1 MKNEKKSFFTGIV
14 FGMAL
19 LFFINSIVTNGSL
32 IYRKLVSKEL
42 TQKQKIA
49 EIQKIVDT
57 YYVNEYDKDFME
69 ETMYKGMVASLKDPY
84 SYYMTE
90 EEFKQFKEN
99 TEGNYVGIGITV
111 NLTEDENMLIN
122 QVFEGSPAKESG
134 LKEGDKIT
142 KVDGV
147 LVNLENYQD
156 VVSSIKGEEGTSVK
170 LTIYRESENKTFDVD
185 VIRRNLDVPTVE
197 HKMLEDN
204 IGYIKIN
211 QFDGVTYDQ
220 FNEAFNNLSSA
231 DGLIIDLR
239 NNPGGLLVTVNKIT
253 DMLVP
258 EGNITYI
265 EDKNGN
271 REYHKSDA
279 NYYNKP
285 LAIIVNE
292 NSASASEVL
301 TGAVKDFGV
310 GKIVGETTYGKGV
323 VQNTFNLTDG
333 SGVKVTI
340 AKYYTPSGVCID
352 GTGIE
357 PDYKVENPEDNSQDL
372 QLEKAIEVVKNFN

>member
-1 MKNEKKSFFTGIV
+1 MKNEKKSFFTGII

-32 IYRKLVSKEL
+32 IYRKLISKEL

-57 YYVNEYDKDFME
+57 YYVNEYDKGFME

-170 LTIYRESENKTFDVD
+170 LTVYRESENKTFDVD
-185 VIRRNLDVPTVE
+185 VIRRSLDVPTVE

-204 IGYIKIN
+204 IGYIKIT
-211 QFDGVTYDQ
+211 QFDKVTYDQ
-220 FNEAFNNLSSA
+220 FNEAFNNLSNA

-310 GKIVGETTYGKGV
+310 GKIVGEKTYGKGV